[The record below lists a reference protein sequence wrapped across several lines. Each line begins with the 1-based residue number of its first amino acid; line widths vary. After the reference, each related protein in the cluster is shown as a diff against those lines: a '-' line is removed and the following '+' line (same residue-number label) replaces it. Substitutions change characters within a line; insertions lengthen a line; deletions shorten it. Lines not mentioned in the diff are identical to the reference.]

1 MKTIIVMPAYHAEQT
16 LRETVASI
24 PKGCFDELILV
35 DDASTDD
42 TVAVARE
49 LGLTVFV
56 NEHNLGYGGNQKR
69 CYQEALKRD
78 AELIIMLHP
87 DNQYDA
93 SLIPFFKGFVAHGVC
108 DMMLGSRIRTRKEA
122 LAGGM
127 PFYKYL
133 MNRLLTLMM
142 NVVMGQNLAEMH
154 SGFRIYHR
162 RVLDAVCFADNA
174 NDFVFDAQLIAQ
186 AVMQGLKLGDAP
198 MPVRYFPEASS
209 ISFKDST
216 IYGLKILGL
225 LGQVLVHQFK
235 LKKVRLF
242 RPADPK

>member
-1 MKTIIVMPAYHAEQT
+1 MKTIIVMPAYHAEKT
-16 LRETVASI
+16 LRETVDSI
-24 PKGCFDELILV
+24 PPGCYDELILV
-35 DDASTDD
+35 DDASTDN
-42 TVAVARE
+42 TVAEAEE
-49 LGLTVFV
+49 LGLTVFI
-56 NEHNLGYGGNQKR
+56 NEVNLGYGGNQKR
-69 CYQEALKRD
+69 CYQEALKRE

-93 SLIPFFKGFVAHGVC
+93 SLIPFFKGFIEHGVC

-142 NVVMGQNLAEMH
+142 NVVMGQNMAEMH
-154 SGFRIYHR
+154 SGFRIYHS
-162 RVLDAVCFADNA
+162 RVLESVHFEGNAD
-174 NDFVFDAQLIAQ
+174 DFVFDAQLIAQ
-186 AVMQGLKLGDAP
+186 AVQNGFKLGDAP

-209 ISFKDST
+209 ISFKNST

-225 LGQVLVHQFK
+225 LGQVLVHQFR
-235 LKKVRLF
+235 LKKIKLF
-242 RPADPK
+242 RSKNQP